1 VTSNGSTSFSGA
13 APVLGLSVLIA
24 DEDLDSRVN
33 LRRSAERAGLTV
45 VGEAGYGT
53 EAVSLA
59 LDARP
64 DVILIGVE
72 EPAARALDTADAVA
86 NVLPETPLVIYSS
99 QSDADALRR
108 SMVVG
113 ARDYLVKPV
122 SADALALAVSGVL
135 NQEERRQMRNAG
147 QLSDVS
153 GRGTVITV
161 AGAKGGVGKSVLS
174 ANLSVALRRETS
186 RTVAVIDADTH
197 FGDIATLLDVTP
209 THTVSDVI
217 GMRDRLDRT
226 NIRELATKHNSGVD
240 VVAASE
246 DEGAW
251 DSCTVED
258 VKRIVD
264 AYAAV
269 YDFVVIDTSGALDRF
284 VRSCIDAATLSLI
297 VSSGD
302 VSSVRDTV
310 AGARRLANW
319 GVPSDRVRYVMN
331 TIGNGRSISPDAFAE
346 ALGHELFW
354 VVPYDTDIVDS
365 VQTGQPVVD
374 QGNRSRG
381 GESLTD
387 LARLLA
393 GRTGPSLQRESGSPL
408 WRRMWSRKGT
418 VNHDADMDTA
428 IEAPSLS

>member
-1 VTSNGSTSFSGA
+1 MTTTDNNGFAGA
-13 APVLGLSVLIA
+13 TPVLGLSVLIA
-24 DEDLDSRVN
+24 DEDLDSRVGA
-33 LRRSAERAGLTV
+33 RRSAERAGLTIA
-45 VGEAGYGT
+45 GEAGYGT

-64 DVILIGVE
+64 DIVLLGVE
-72 EPAARALDTADAVA
+72 EPAARALDTADAIA
-86 NVLPETPLVIYSS
+86 NALPETPIVVYST
-99 QSDADALRR
+99 QSDADSLRR
-108 SMVVG
+108 AMVVG
-113 ARDYLVKPV
+113 ARDYLVKPL
-122 SADALALAVSGVL
+122 SADSLATAISGVL
-135 NQEERRQMRNAG
+135 SQEERRQMRNAG
-147 QLSDVS
+147 QLADVG

-174 ANLSVALRRETS
+174 ANLSVALRRETGRS
-186 RTVAVIDADTH
+186 VAIIDADTH

-209 THTVSDVI
+209 TYTVADVI
-217 GMRDRLDRT
+217 RQRDQLDRT
-226 NIRELATKHNSGVD
+226 NIRELATRHRSGVD

-246 DEGAW
+246 EEGAW

-264 AYAAV
+264 AYASV

-310 AGARRLANW
+310 AGARRLNDW
-319 GVPSDRVRYVMN
+319 GVSGDRVRYVMN
-331 TIGNGRSISPDAFAE
+331 TIGNGRSISPDDFAE
-346 ALGHELFW
+346 ALGHQLFW
-354 VVPYDTDIVDS
+354 VIPYDTDIVES

-374 QGNRSRG
+374 NGRRSRG
-381 GESLTD
+381 GQSLTD

-393 GRTGPSLQRESGSPL
+393 GRQGPSVQRETSSSL
-408 WRRMWSRKGT
+408 WSRVWPRKGT
-418 VNHDADMDTA
+418 VNNDADLD
-428 IEAPSLS
+428 APVEVASLA